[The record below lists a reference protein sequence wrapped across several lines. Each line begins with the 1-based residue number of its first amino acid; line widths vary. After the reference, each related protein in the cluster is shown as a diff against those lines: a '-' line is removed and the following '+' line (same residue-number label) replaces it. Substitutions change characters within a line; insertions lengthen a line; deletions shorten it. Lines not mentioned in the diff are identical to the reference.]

1 MKIKK
6 VVLCSV
12 EKSSVIAGVE
22 IFGFLE
28 NCHFFGSSPLTF
40 KNDNNNFL
48 LFQAALTGSSFR
60 IYTWLSGQVLI
71 GSVTV
76 QVPDTWT
83 SIECG
88 VDLTESYNVG
98 VG

>member
-1 MKIKK
+1 M
-6 VVLCSV
+6 
-12 EKSSVIAGVE
+12 
-22 IFGFLE
+22 
-28 NCHFFGSSPLTF
+28 
-40 KNDNNNFL
+40 NNNYSCC
-48 LFQAALTGSSFR
+48 QAALTGSSFK

-98 VG
+98 VGSQYYIKYNISNVLKKFYSPSALINSNQQK